1 MINLVLNTLYHLI
14 LISTNYYIIH
24 RVQLLKVCFSMVYL
38 SNQLGII
45 LNLDDKGS
53 CVKNITDMFLVNVN
67 SLKATFPN
75 VSREIKY
82 KLFKTF
88 CMSVYGSSLWDYSSK
103 TVNTF
108 VTAWRKSIR
117 YLLQLP
123 YKCRSIYFPLI
134 CNDLPV
140 DVQLHNRF

>member
-1 MINLVLNTLYHLI
+1 MFINGI
-14 LISTNYYIIH
+14 
-24 RVQLLKVCFSMVYL
+24 FSK
-38 SNQLGII
+38 SAKSATHLGIK
-45 LNLDDKGS
+45 LNIDDNSS
-53 CVKNITDMFLVNVN
+53 CVKNITDIFFVNVN

-108 VTAWRKSIR
+108 PAAWRKSNR

-123 YKCRSIYFPLI
+123 YKCRSIYLSFS
-134 CNDLPV
+134 
-140 DVQLHNRF
+140 